1 MQALTELIAGVIA
14 MLAAAA
20 LSQFGV
26 DLTQPTHTDR
36 EVHRVN
42 DCGDRKA
49 PSAMVASRPSDR
61 C

>member
-14 MLAAAA
+14 MLATAA